1 LNNLKY
7 SYWIAA
13 AVLVAVVLFVVF
25 APGVAEGVEREL
37 LRFLAG
43 WGR

>member
-1 LNNLKY
+1 MNNLKY

-13 AVLVAVVLFVVF
+13 AVLVAVILFVMFV
-25 APGVAEGVEREL
+25 PGVAEGVERGL